1 MYTRKFIGIIVAK
14 HTLSSTTQIP
24 ILSHTKDTFKA
35 ILRPPIVA
43 ITKPSNRWKLVYI
56 SIFFPFPFPS
66 PSNPL
71 KPNSIK
77 QEKSNYKQQQSS
89 SFQNQYSSSS
99 STASTS
105 QSRLPISL
113 SSLQNSPCHLSISLF
128 LFFISQLKLHSTHL
142 LQKSRHDLLDLSQLS
157 GSITTYILHPTIEKE
172 EEEEE
177 NRLGASVFFSTFCAT
192 ERENQKVHNLIE
204 CLSSRRSYDNL
215 TRWLGRKCTGCTCL
229 HAQKYYLV
237 DDGYSNQ
244 PGFLAP
250 YREENYHRS
259 HFRESDDEENVSVD
273 DSIGIWNVPNG
284 YQYHLGSSHNE
295 LAAWAQFRDKIA
307 DKLWVDLLQQ
317 S

>member
-1 MYTRKFIGIIVAK
+1 MNQLNSLPVQQLKFILIGILSACFCSLVLLLYNNQEKNQEKGKMYTRKFIGIIVAK

-177 NRLGASVFFSTFCAT
+177 NRFF
-192 ERENQKVHNLIE
+192 
-204 CLSSRRSYDNL
+204 
-215 TRWLGRKCTGCTCL
+215 
-229 HAQKYYLV
+229 
-237 DDGYSNQ
+237 
-244 PGFLAP
+244 
-250 YREENYHRS
+250 
-259 HFRESDDEENVSVD
+259 
-273 DSIGIWNVPNG
+273 
-284 YQYHLGSSHNE
+284 
-295 LAAWAQFRDKIA
+295 
-307 DKLWVDLLQQ
+307 
-317 S
+317 